1 MVDFRMTDDKPYN
14 PEGETLAVTT
24 AATPASVL
32 VPTGGLYSMAVMGM
46 DETHLLLFRSNAVE
60 ATAETI
66 AAVSGTPQVGVNA
79 RAYLDLRPV
88 YIEKGHYFAVQENA
102 AVTGLVVVLTLIHQ
116 FKAEGFVG

>member
-1 MVDFRMTDDKPYN
+1 MADYRLTDDKPYN

-24 AATPASVL
+24 AATPASVV
-32 VPTGGLYSMAVMGM
+32 VPTEGLYSISVVGM
-46 DETHLLLFRSNAVE
+46 TDAHLLLFRSNPVE

-79 RAYLDLRPV
+79 RTYLDLRPV
-88 YIEKGHYFAVQENA
+88 YIGKGHYFAVQENA